1 MYAKRSALH
10 SRDERLFIAAKL
22 SRLSNLKCSS
32 QVLWSSSP
40 RVFLNTGKSDIS
52 RPWVRAPDKCHHRRR
67 PSAATRTPK
76 RGAVIRASK
85 SRSTEFGLK
94 ILEHKTSANGYV
106 PLSESPYSE
115 SIIVRSTCI
124 RTSRT
129 SSCCPTFGALPMR
142 PLVAG
147 AGPDGD
153 LFCVDYEVR
162 RMSLITVHAI
172 T

>member
-1 MYAKRSALH
+1 MGRCVFFGLARSVSHRPCFLAGKRVLSSAV
-10 SRDERLFIAAKL
+10 RKL
-22 SRLSNLKCSS
+22 LCNGSS
-32 QVLWSSSP
+32 MHELCRKKVID

-115 SIIVRSTCI
+115 SIIVRSSI
-124 RTSRT
+124 
-129 SSCCPTFGALPMR
+129 
-142 PLVAG
+142 
-147 AGPDGD
+147 
-153 LFCVDYEVR
+153 
-162 RMSLITVHAI
+162 
-172 T
+172 